1 MMRVLRSV
9 LAAHYLAAFT
19 ALGMP
24 LFMPRVLAQL
34 APHSPD
40 WLVGVLYVLP
50 TICTA
55 LTAATWGRLADRYGR
70 KLSLVRALLGLAFG
84 FALAGLAPNLPVFIL
99 ALIIQGGC
107 GGSLAAANAY
117 LSTQVQGPAL
127 SRSLDWTQFSA
138 RLAMVTAPA
147 LLGLATDRG
156 LAQGLYTYLAA
167 LPLLGLLLAIQ
178 LPPDSVAGTPGA
190 ADARSAA
197 KPDQRH
203 GARLWGL
210 LSIQFLYYFSVVIT
224 FPYFLVYCRTLGIA
238 DDSMAGLIYSLPHLV
253 YLILMPWL
261 KPGKLVLSHW
271 ALLGGLAVLTG
282 ASLCQAWLKHAG
294 PLLPVRVL
302 YGVGMTLTIIGLNRA
317 ISECAKQGATGRLF
331 GVFDACGKWSGTLGG
346 VIAGVLMQRYGPAM
360 PFVASTLAG
369 IGALIVAAFVFLI
382 NKRPGYVPARHT

>member
-1 MMRVLRSV
+1 MRVLGTV

-24 LFMPRVLAQL
+24 LFMPRVLAQM
-34 APHSPD
+34 APHSPA
-40 WLVGVLYVLP
+40 WLAGVLYVLP

-55 LTAATWGRLADRYGR
+55 LTAAAWGRLADRYGR
-70 KLSLVRALLGLAFG
+70 KLSLVRALLGLTFG
-84 FALAGLAPNLPVFIL
+84 FVLAGLAPNLTVFIL

-117 LSTQVQGPAL
+117 LATQVQGPAL

-138 RLAMVTAPA
+138 RLAMVTAPV

-167 LPLLGLLLAIQ
+167 LPLLGLLLVIQ
-178 LPPDSVAGTPGA
+178 LPPDSSSAHPAA
-190 ADARSAA
+190 ADVRSVA
-197 KPDQRH
+197 KPDERKDT
-203 GARLWGL
+203 RLWGL

-224 FPYFLVYCRTLGIA
+224 FPYFLVYCRTLGVA

-253 YLILMPWL
+253 YLVLMPWL
-261 KPGKLVLSHW
+261 KPGRILLSHW
-271 ALLGGLAVLTG
+271 TLLVGLGVLIG
-282 ASLCQAWLKHAG
+282 ASLFQASLKHAG
-294 PLLPVRVL
+294 PLVPVRVL
-302 YGVGMTLTIIGLNRA
+302 YGIGMTLTIVGLNRA
-317 ISECAKQGATGRLF
+317 ISECAERGATGRLF
-331 GVFDACGKWSGTLGG
+331 GVFDACGKWAGTFGG

-369 IGALIVAAFVFLI
+369 IGALIVATFVFLI
-382 NKRPGYVPARHT
+382 KRGPGYAPARHA